1 MVIGTAAL
9 ILSAQTVAATLNVDG
24 ADPLC
29 DDVTGTPSYCTIQAA
44 INAAVTLV
52 DTVQVMPA
60 TYQENIDFVGKAIT
74 VMSVAG
80 AASTIIDGGAADTV
94 AFFGTGETPASVLD
108 GFTLQ
113 NGHAG
118 AGPLSSGSGGGIFI
132 QGASPT
138 IRNNVITNNAADS
151 PAWGI
156 AVEGGGSP
164 IIDGNTIS
172 NNTKGCTG
180 CTGGSGG
187 GGISVTGAGSG
198 STQILNNII
207 TNHIVAPDF
216 GGAGGIELFAAGT
229 ATIQNNFISGNRGGS
244 GGGIG
249 MVNATDAV
257 IVQNVIVGNSATN
270 GGGIYGIAGN
280 DVIVNNTIADNTA
293 ANGAGIF
300 ANGFD
305 MLPRIVNNVISSND
319 TGTLVHCDSSGI
331 ADPFTFQSNDAFAPL
346 GVAYGGICSN
356 QTGISNNVSVDPSFV
371 DPVLNDYRINPGSPV
386 IDAGDSA
393 EPNIPAADFLGNT
406 RIVDGDGAPPADVDM
421 GAYEFFP
428 NPGFFDFTAT
438 TYSVLENVTSA
449 TITVR
454 RKGGQT
460 GAVNVDFATSDGT
473 AVAGSDYTASSGT
486 LSFADGDTVDK
497 TFTVLILNDSAF
509 EPAETVDLTLSNP
522 TGGAT
527 LGTQIAAVLS
537 ILNDGDGGGGIF
549 VVPSTDSGGSS
560 CFIATAAYGSPLER
574 EVRYLRA
581 FRDLYL
587 LPNKPMADYIRQR
600 EWLRSLVRVGLT
612 PLVALSEWLV
622 GNRVDTLLPIDHT

>member
-1 MVIGTAAL
+1 MSLKLPRMVISAAAL
-9 ILSAQTVAATLNVDG
+9 ILSAQTVAATLTVDG

-44 INAAVTLV
+44 INAAVSGV
-52 DTVQVMPA
+52 DMVQVMPA
-60 TYQENIDFVGKAIT
+60 TYQENINFIGKAIT

-94 AFFGTGETPASVLD
+94 AFFGTGETSASVLD

-118 AGPLSSGSGGGIFI
+118 AGPLSFGSGGGILI
-132 QGASPT
+132 SGASPT
-138 IRNNVITNNAADS
+138 IRNNVITNNVADL

-156 AVEGGGSP
+156 AVEAGGSP

-172 NNTKGCTG
+172 NNRGSGC

-187 GGISVTGAGSG
+187 GGISVTAAG

-216 GGAGGIELFAAGT
+216 GGAGGIDLFAAG
-229 ATIQNNFISGNRGGS
+229 ASTIQNNLISGNRGGS

-249 MVNATDAV
+249 MFNAIDAV
-257 IVQNVIVGNSATN
+257 IVQNVIVGNSASD
-270 GGGIYGIAGN
+270 GGGIYGITGN

-305 MLPRIVNNVISSND
+305 TLPKIVNNVISSND
-319 TGTLVHCDSSGI
+319 TGTLVHCDSGGF
-331 ADPFTFQSNDAFAPL
+331 ANPFTFQSNDVFAPL
-346 GVAYGGICSN
+346 GVAYGGDCTD
-356 QTGISNNVSVDPSFV
+356 QTGTNNNISVDPSFV
-371 DPVLNDYRINPGSPV
+371 DPVLSDYRIKPGSLV
-386 IDAGDSA
+386 IDAGDMA
-393 EPNIPAADFLGNT
+393 DPDVPLTDFLGNA
-406 RIVDGDGAPPADVDM
+406 RIVGAEVDM

-449 TITVR
+449 TVTVR

-460 GAVNVDFATSDGT
+460 GMVGVDFATSDGI

-486 LSFADGDTVDK
+486 LTFADGDTVDK
-497 TFTVLILNDSAF
+497 TFTVLILNDSAP

-522 TGGAT
+522 TGGAK
-527 LGTQIAAVLS
+527 LGTQMAAVLS
-537 ILNDGDGGGGIF
+537 ILNDGDGAISGAIF

-560 CFIATAAYGSPLER
+560 CFIATAAYGSPME
-574 EVRYLRA
+574 
-581 FRDLYL
+581 
-587 LPNKPMADYIRQR
+587 
-600 EWLRSLVRVGLT
+600 
-612 PLVALSEWLV
+612 
-622 GNRVDTLLPIDHT
+622 